1 MKEDRIFIETCQ
13 ISMFFHKLV
22 CSRVEITKLDEE
34 LTILKCFYIIFNMAI
49 WNLAENDSSLKS
61 MNQVLETWS
70 QRVLI
75 QYGKP
80 NASFL
85 QKKKSTLY

>member
-1 MKEDRIFIETCQ
+1 
-13 ISMFFHKLV
+13 MFNV
-22 CSRVEITKLDEE
+22 
-34 LTILKCFYIIFNMAI
+34 AI